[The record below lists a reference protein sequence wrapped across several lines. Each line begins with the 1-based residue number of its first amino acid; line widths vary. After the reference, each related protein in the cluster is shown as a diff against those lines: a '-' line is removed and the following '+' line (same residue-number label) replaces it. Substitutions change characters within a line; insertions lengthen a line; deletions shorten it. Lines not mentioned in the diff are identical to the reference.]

1 MRSIDDA
8 FLTVIAHQTRVTT
21 ATQQL
26 KAYHHAL
33 ARWQAYA
40 IREIAAADSARVQY
54 ELAYYRQQI
63 ARWQNELRRLTVE
76 SRMAD
81 FA

>member
-8 FLTVIAHQTRVTT
+8 FLTVIAHQMRVTT

-40 IREIAAADSARVQY
+40 IREIAAADSARMLH

-63 ARWQNELRRLTVE
+63 ARWQNELGRLSAE
-76 SRMAD
+76 SYMVG